1 MVDASLGTRPAGALR
16 QKGRVSNRQTNNSK
30 VEFTIP
36 DAVVGYVI
44 GRRGNRIRQIEAET
58 GAQVHFKERIGT
70 EDTKVVSCSSG
81 MYIEL

>member
-1 MVDASLGTRPAGALR
+1 MVDASLGTRPTGALR
-16 QKGRVSNRQTNNSK
+16 HKRVSTTNNSE

-70 EDTKVVSCSSG
+70 DDIKVVSSG
-81 MYIEL
+81 IFIEF